1 MTTSASVMI
10 RFRSRFDGKDGAD
23 SLARYH
29 CSAGSSRNT
38 LRVPSSHCCVSA
50 SK

>member
-1 MTTSASVMI
+1 MTTSAAVMI
-10 RFRSRFDGKDGAD
+10 GFSYRFAGRDGAGIL
-23 SLARYH
+23 SRYH
-29 CSAGSSRNT
+29 CSGGSSRNT

>member
-1 MTTSASVMI
+1 MTTSAAVMI
-10 RFRSRFDGKDGAD
+10 GFRARLAGKDGAD
-23 SLARYH
+23 ILARYH

-38 LRVPSSHCCVSA
+38 LRVPSSHCRVNA